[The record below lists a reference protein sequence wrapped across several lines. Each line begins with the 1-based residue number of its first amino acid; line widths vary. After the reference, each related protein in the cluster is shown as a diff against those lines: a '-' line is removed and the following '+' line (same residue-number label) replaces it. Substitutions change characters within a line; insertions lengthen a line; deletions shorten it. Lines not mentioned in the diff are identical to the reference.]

1 LGNTCV
7 ILLVAN
13 ASQVWQMTCMKNYI
27 LMTAFAA
34 LALSAC
40 SPSDTPV
47 ATDSVEA
54 DTPMKTLTIYSARH
68 YDSDRDLYAAYEAKA
83 GIKIDVRE
91 AKSDQLLETM
101 KAEGA
106 NSPADLIIAAD
117 AGALWRFQDAGLTQG
132 VSDARLEA
140 AIPSNFREAD
150 GHWYGVGKRVRLVAY
165 DPSVVDVADVD
176 DWADLASPDLKGEI
190 CVRSSSNIY
199 NLSLMAE
206 MISRV
211 GPEAAGEWAK
221 GVRENMARDPQ
232 GGDTDQI
239 RAVAAGECS
248 VAIVNHYYWV
258 RLAQSGSESD
268 RATAEA
274 TRLVI
279 PSFGDGGGA
288 HVNITGVA
296 ISASADDTALAA
308 DFIAYLVSPEGQSQL
323 MLETKELPMTAG
335 AAMPEGTEAVPA
347 FEISATPLQVLGE
360 NQAEAQRLYDLAG
373 WN

>member
-1 LGNTCV
+1 MDN
-7 ILLVAN
+7 
-13 ASQVWQMTCMKNYI
+13 MKNHL

-40 SPSDTPV
+40 SPTDRPV
-47 ATDSVEA
+47 ATDATNV
-54 DTPMKTLTIYSARH
+54 DTSQKTLTIYSARH
-68 YDSDRDLYAAYEAKA
+68 YDSDRDLYAAYEAKS
-83 GIKIDVRE
+83 GVKIDVRE

-106 NSPADLIIAAD
+106 NSPADLVIAAD
-117 AGALWRFQDAGLTQG
+117 AGALWRFKDAGLTQAI
-132 VSDARLEA
+132 SDTRLET
-140 AIPSNFREAD
+140 AIPSNFRDGE
-150 GHWYGVGKRVRLVAY
+150 GHWYGVGKRLRLVAY
-165 DPSVVDVADVD
+165 DPLSVKRNLVD
-176 DWADLASPDLKGEI
+176 DWADLASPDLEGEI

-206 MISRV
+206 MIARV

-221 GVRENMARDPQ
+221 AVKGNMARAPQ

-258 RLAQSGSESD
+258 RLAQSESEAN
-268 RATAEA
+268 RAAA
-274 TRLVI
+274 DSIMLVV

-288 HVNITGVA
+288 HVNVTAAAVTA
-296 ISASADDTALAA
+296 TADDTALAV
-308 DFIAYLVSPEGQSQL
+308 DFIAYLISPEGQSQL
-323 MLETKELPMTAG
+323 MVETKELPMLDSVAL
-335 AAMPEGTEAVPA
+335 PEGAEAVPA
-347 FEISATPLQVLGE
+347 FEASQTPLETFGE

>member
-1 LGNTCV
+1 M

-13 ASQVWQMTCMKNYI
+13 VSQVWQMNDMKNH
-27 LMTAFAA
+27 LLLTAFAA

-54 DTPMKTLTIYSARH
+54 ETPQKTLTIYSARH

-176 DWADLASPDLKGEI
+176 EWADLASPELEGEI

-206 MISRV
+206 MIARI
-211 GPEAAGEWAK
+211 GPEAAGNWAK
-221 GVRENMARDPQ
+221 AVRGNMARDPQ

-258 RLAQSGSESD
+258 RLAQSESETN
-268 RATAEA
+268 RAAADA

-296 ISASADDTALAA
+296 IAASADDTALAV

-323 MLETKELPMTAG
+323 MVETKELPMIVG
-335 AAMPEGTEAVPA
+335 VSMPEGTESVPE
-347 FEISATPLQVLGE
+347 FEVSATPLQVLGE